1 MKGLTLIQI
10 YERALRTHYDLPSLS
25 DYGTNDHYTF
35 GDVAREI
42 KKLHIL
48 FDELQIKQGDKIGVI
63 GKNNARW
70 CITYLATITYGAI
83 SVPILQDFTPE
94 DVLHIVNHSESVL
107 LFSSDSIY
115 DTLEFN
121 RMKKIRAV
129 ISLSDFRLLQQQEDE
144 NIHEILPEIA
154 KKLTIEYPQGYLKE
168 DIQYPDLSDD
178 NIMVLNYT
186 SGTAGFTKGVMITGS
201 NLNGNLVF
209 AHDTIPLKAGTQM
222 LSFLPLAHTYGCA
235 FEFLFPFMEGVHI
248 TLLNRAPT
256 PTILVRAFQE
266 VQPVLIISVPLILE
280 KIYRNMIRPMLNKG
294 AIKFALKVPGLN
306 FLIYNTIRKK
316 LTASFGGKF
325 SQVVIGGAPLNSE
338 VEAFLVKIKF
348 PVTVG
353 YGMTECAPLVSF
365 SPADK
370 YIPLSCGKALPTM
383 QVRIDSF
390 DPENV
395 AGEIQIK
402 GQNVMK
408 GYYKNEEAT
417 REAFTEDGFLK
428 TGDLGTMD
436 KDQVI
441 FIRGRSKSLILS
453 ANGQNIY
460 PEEIEAKLN
469 NMPYVLESL
478 VVNRNNKL
486 IALVFPDREALSAA
500 GLNESDLSNSMSE
513 NKETLNRHLANFEKV
528 AEIQL
533 QDEEFEKTPKKSI
546 RRFLYN

>member
-1 MKGLTLIQI
+1 MKELSLIQI
-10 YERALRTHYDLPSLS
+10 YERALHIHFDRPALS
-25 DYGTNDHYTF
+25 DYGTNDHYTY

-42 KKLHIL
+42 AKLHVL

-83 SVPILQDFTPE
+83 SVPILQDFTPA
-94 DVLHIVNHSESVL
+94 DILHIVNHSESSL
-107 LFSSDSIY
+107 LFCSDSIW
-115 DTLEFN
+115 DTLDFD
-121 RMKKIRAV
+121 RMKKTRAV
-129 ISLSDFRLLQQQEDE
+129 ISLSDFRLLQQKEE
-144 NIHEILPEIA
+144 ERVNKILPEIT
-154 KKLTIEYPQGYLKE
+154 KKLATKYPQGYGKE
-168 DIQYPDLSDD
+168 DIQFLDLSDD

-201 NLNGNLVF
+201 NLNGNLIF
-209 AHDTIPLKAGTQM
+209 AHNTIRLTADDQI
-222 LSFLPLAHTYGCA
+222 LSFLPLAHAYGCA

-248 TLLNRAPT
+248 TLLNRVPT
-256 PTILVRAFQE
+256 PTILVKAFQE
-266 VQPVLIISVPLILE
+266 VQPALIISVPLILE
-280 KIYRNMIRPMLNKG
+280 KIYRNMIQPMLNKG
-294 AIKFALKVPGLN
+294 AIKFALKIPGLN
-306 FLIYNTIRKK
+306 SIIYNTIQKK
-316 LTASFGGKF
+316 LTTSFGGKF

-338 VEAFLVKIKF
+338 VESFLVKIKF

-370 YIPLSCGKALPTM
+370 YIPLSCGKALPNM
-383 QVRIDSF
+383 DIRIDST
-390 DPENV
+390 DPENI
-395 AGEIQIK
+395 AGEIQVK

-436 KDQVI
+436 KNRNI

-478 VVNRNNKL
+478 VVDRNSKL
-486 IALVFPDREALSAA
+486 IALVYPDREALKSA
-500 GLNESDLSNSMSE
+500 GLNENDLKDIMSE
-513 NKETLNRHLANFEKV
+513 NKEILNRHLANFEKI
-528 AEIQL
+528 ADIQL
-533 QDEEFEKTPKKSI
+533 QDIEFEKTPKKSI
-546 RRFLYN
+546 RRFLYK